1 MSRNLL
7 TRTLP
12 AALLA
17 LTLAPLLS
25 AEDFFFDSGGVRIHY
40 TVEGSGE
47 PVLLIHGY
55 SVSAATNWAAPGII
69 KGLSDRYQVIAID
82 NRGHGQSEKPHDPAA
97 YGEKM
102 AEDSIHLLDHLKIR
116 KAHVVGYSM
125 GGFITTEL
133 LAKHPD
139 RLWTATLG
147 GAGWRSPQEA
157 EALKPLFKQLADS
170 LEQGKGIGPLVVA
183 LTPPGQQPPPPDQ
196 MEVMSKRM
204 LATNDPLAL
213 AAVMR
218 APQAQ
223 VTEAQIR
230 ANKIPVLALI
240 GELDPLKTGVD
251 RLDGLMPNLKI
262 VVIPG
267 ATHMTAAG
275 NALFLSTLKAF
286 LAEHPAAA
294 AATATRAGQ

>member
-1 MSRNLL
+1 MLRDRL
-7 TRTLP
+7 TRLTP
-12 AALLA
+12 VALLA
-17 LTLAPLLS
+17 LFVVPVLP

-55 SVSAATNWAAPGII
+55 SVSAATNWGAPGVI

-82 NRGHGQSEKPHDPAA
+82 NRGHGQSDKPHDPRA
-97 YGEKM
+97 YGDKM

-125 GGFITTEL
+125 GGFITSEL
-133 LAKHPD
+133 LTRHPD

-147 GAGWRSPQEA
+147 GAGWRSPKET
-157 EALKPLFKQLADS
+157 EDLKPMFNRLAES
-170 LEQGKGIGPLVVA
+170 LEQGNGIGPLIVA

-196 MEVMSKRM
+196 MEAISKRM
-204 LATNDPLAL
+204 LAANDPLAL
-213 AAVMR
+213 AAVVR
-218 APQAQ
+218 APQGQ
-223 VTEAQIR
+223 VPEAKIR

-240 GELDPLKTGVD
+240 GELDPLKAGVD
-251 RLDGLMPNLKI
+251 RLDGMMPNLKI

-267 ATHMTAAG
+267 ATHMTAPG
-275 NALFLSTLKAF
+275 SPVFLTTLKSF
-286 LAEHPAAA
+286 LAEHPAPAA
-294 AATATRAGQ
+294 PSDSRAR